1 MAIFF
6 PDILDHSNPNYPLV
20 DITSL
25 KGVAY
30 PLSAIALSGSI
41 PTEKRNPGVIVF
53 DTTVQEFYGFK
64 GADSSSVSWDNP
76 SNWEVLST
84 GGGGGGGSITGSGT
98 ATQLAI
104 FSGSAG
110 QSSTEIFSLSSLTWD
125 NPTELLSTVNISASN
140 QFIGGSI
147 TSSRG
152 ILITSSGAFPTE
164 SPFLIKF
171 NDGNGQEE
179 KFSVSSS
186 GVVRFGALDN
196 LPTPITGG
204 LVFSASNFY
213 VGT

>member
-1 MAIFF
+1 MAIKY
-6 PDILDHSNPNYPLV
+6 PDIIEHNNPNFPLV

-30 PLSAIALSGSI
+30 PLSSIDQSGSI
-41 PTEKRNPGVIVF
+41 PTAKRNPGIIVF
-53 DTTVQEFYGFK
+53 DTTAQEFYGFK
-64 GADSSSVSWDNP
+64 AADSSSVSWDNP
-76 SNWEVLST
+76 SNWSVIST
-84 GGGGGGGSITGSGT
+84 GGVSGGNITGSGT

-110 QSSTEIFSLSSLTWD
+110 QSSTEIFSLASLTWD
-125 NPTELLSTVNISASN
+125 NPTEQLSTVNISASN

-152 ILITSSGAFPTE
+152 ILITSSGAFPTDN
-164 SPFLIKF
+164 PFLIKF

-186 GVVRFGALDN
+186 GVVRFGALNN

>member
-1 MAIFF
+1 MAILY
-6 PDILDHSNPNYPLV
+6 PDILEHNNPNFPLV

-30 PLSAIALSGSI
+30 PLSSIDQSGSI
-41 PTEKRNPGVIVF
+41 PIEKRNPGIIVF
-53 DTTVQEFYGFK
+53 DTTAQEFYGFK
-64 GADSSSVSWDNP
+64 ASVSWNNP

-84 GGGGGGGSITGSGT
+84 GGVSGGNITGSGT

-110 QSSTEIFSLSSLTWD
+110 QSSTEIFSLASLTWD
-125 NPTELLSTVNISASN
+125 NPTEQLSTVNISASN

-152 ILITSSGAFPTE
+152 ILITSSGAFPTDN
-164 SPFLIKF
+164 PFLIKF

-186 GVVRFGALDN
+186 GVVRFGALNN

>member
-41 PTEKRNPGVIVF
+41 PVEKRNPGVIVF
-53 DTTVQEFYGFK
+53 DTTAQEFYGFK
-64 GADSSSVSWDNP
+64 GADTSSWDNP
-76 SNWEVLST
+76 SNWEILST
-84 GGGGGGGSITGSGT
+84 GGGGGGGTITGSGT

-104 FSGSAG
+104 FSGSSG
-110 QSSTEIFSLSSLTWD
+110 QNSTEVFSLSSLTWD
-125 NPTELLSTVNISASN
+125 NPTEVLSTVNISASN
-140 QFIGGSI
+140 QLIGGSI

-152 ILITSSGAFPTE
+152 VLITSTNAFPTE

-179 KFSVSSS
+179 KFTVTNNSV
-186 GVVRFGALDN
+186 VKWGALN
-196 LPTPITGG
+196 TLPTPITGG
-204 LVFSASNFY
+204 LVYSASNFY
-213 VGT
+213 VGL